1 MISRTK
7 QPALRR
13 VCSLLGAL
21 CFGALACPRSSHDDA
36 EHHDEHHDEERSEA
50 QHAEQDGHVRIE
62 RGMLRDLRVT
72 TQSAESRP
80 AGDSVVVLGELQ
92 VNEDTYAE
100 VGSSIPARV
109 SRVMAAAGDRVA
121 AGQPLAE
128 LDSTEVGRARAEL
141 RSASAAAA
149 LARQTLQRR
158 SDLARDQ
165 IVATRE
171 VEASAAELARA
182 ESQERAARDA
192 LAALGATSGSG
203 SRFMLQA
210 PIAGTVID
218 RTALLGRMVDAQRPL
233 FVIGDLARLW
243 LVVHAFERDAL
254 RMRPGKSATVT
265 FPALP
270 GQPTSGS
277 VTRIGSR
284 VDPASRTVDV
294 RIVIDNPGG
303 NLRPGMSARALVP
316 LGDRAETVVAVPVE
330 AVQRAREGW
339 CVFLPTAEE
348 GVFEIRA
355 VGRGREL
362 GAEVE
367 ILSGLTAGEPV
378 VKDGAFLLA
387 AEAAKAR
394 GGGED
399 EHGH

>member
-1 MISRTK
+1 MIAWMRRLAPRLVS
-7 QPALRR
+7 ALLIA
-13 VCSLLGAL
+13 S
-21 CFGALACPRSSHDDA
+21 FGLLACPRSTHDDA
-36 EHHDEHHDEERSEA
+36 DHHDDHHEEEGHTETH
-50 QHAEQDGHVRIE
+50 HAEDDGRVRIE
-62 RGMLRDLRVT
+62 HGMLRDLRVT
-72 TQSAESRP
+72 TQAAASRP

-109 SRVMAAAGDRVA
+109 SRVMAAAGDRVSQ
-121 AGQPLAE
+121 GQALAE
-128 LDSTEVGRARAEL
+128 LDSSEVGRARAEL
-141 RSASAAAA
+141 RAASAEAA

-171 VEASAAELARA
+171 VEASAAEVAQA
-182 ESQERAARDA
+182 ESKERAARDA
-192 LAALGATSGSG
+192 IAALGAVQGTG
-203 SRFMLQA
+203 SRFTLYA

-218 RTALLGRMVDAQRPL
+218 RTALLGRLVDAERPL
-233 FVIGDLARLW
+233 FVIGDLTRLW

-254 RMRPGKSATVT
+254 RMRPGTTATVT

-330 AVQRAREGW
+330 AVQRAQQGW